1 MPPPLVAV
9 GGNMFDDAVAA
20 LAPRGQLLIIGMMSQ
35 YADGWQPRQYA
46 GIAEKLLWKSASLR
60 GFFLLHHAAEWR
72 RHLQK
77 LAAML
82 QAGKLKVQVRG
93 GGRGG
98 GLFGCRGSGARAV
111 VACCLGAA
119 VVCFQ
124 GVLRACPL
132 PGRCPCRWTPS
143 SL

>member
-1 MPPPLVAV
+1 
-9 GGNMFDDAVAA
+9 MFDDALAA

-82 QAGKLKVQVRG
+82 QAGKLRVQVC
-93 GGRGG
+93 G
-98 GLFGCRGSGARAV
+98 GLVAWGAGREMLAMMFGV
-111 VACCLGAA
+111 
-119 VVCFQ
+119 
-124 GVLRACPL
+124 GVPDEVGC
-132 PGRCPCRWTPS
+132 G
-143 SL
+143 